1 MSAASFSGN
10 RKFLGLVLSSQCPY
24 LMSDT
29 INSPEGDGILGF
41 MKVNRNF
48 WMHNSS
54 HSPSSVR
61 REPCLVWPNPALP
74 PLSQLPW
81 GGAEVVRRT
90 AEASKQVWYDGVG
103 LPCLK
108 IGGGG
113 AHSIGCKFLSRF

>member
-10 RKFLGLVLSSQCPY
+10 RELLGLVLSSQCPY

-54 HSPSSVR
+54 HSPSSMR
-61 REPCLVWPNPALP
+61 REPCLVW
-74 PLSQLPW
+74 LSGP
-81 GGAEVVRRT
+81 GPT
-90 AEASKQVWYDGVG
+90 
-103 LPCLK
+103 LPCHPPASFPGVVL
-108 IGGGG
+108 
-113 AHSIGCKFLSRF
+113 RW